1 MPVDKTLL
9 KMYLF
14 LSGIIILNKQP
25 KCQNP
30 ILIHVESM
38 NKMTINLNFLT
49 FLETVVMKNEQLRIL
64 TATWGYLEGMRKL
77 IKMEFYKNS
86 IKEGENS
93 NAAEA
98 RETLLT

>member
-14 LSGIIILNKQP
+14 LSCIIILNKQP

-86 IKEGENS
+86 IKEGESN